1 MSFSD
6 KATMLIRDHVQMNG
20 RGRGYTMGKK
30 WQFIFILVGLLIGF
44 TLLFEDNK
52 TRSEDIDTQLPQH
65 TLQIIEEEMASLDI
79 RLNNY
84 NLYGRNH
91 QEEFPSYDEV
101 MEYLEFWKQTN
112 DRVEWTFEET
122 EERESWI
129 GNYIDPSQAFTERL
143 AVYITPAN
151 DGSHYSV
158 YTIYEVSFIPVKDW
172 KNQFSELFVD
182 SSSLSQFDADD
193 VFVRAEGT
201 VEGNPAGNVKNWGNT
216 IIDAFSATV
225 VEGLTEE
232 TFVSLSAHTNL
243 WGQEIN
249 SNGQQM
255 NLQVALR
262 TIRHGL
268 GEETTVTIGTPL
280 ITTEY

>member
-1 MSFSD
+1 
-6 KATMLIRDHVQMNG
+6 
-20 RGRGYTMGKK
+20 MGKN
-30 WQFIFILVGLLIGF
+30 WQFILILAGLLLSF
-44 TLLFEDNK
+44 TLLFEENK
-52 TRSEDIDTQLPQH
+52 TRSEDNVQLPQH
-65 TLQIIEEEMASLDI
+65 TLQIIEEELNPLDI

-91 QEEFPSYDEV
+91 QDKIPSYDEV

-112 DRVEWTFEET
+112 DRVEWTFQET
-122 EERESWI
+122 EEREAWI
-129 GNYIDPSQAFTERL
+129 GTYTDPTETYTERL
-143 AVYITPAN
+143 AIYVN
-151 DGSHYSV
+151 QQGDFYSA
-158 YTIYEVSFIPVKDW
+158 YTIYEVSFLPVKDW
-172 KNQFSELFVD
+172 KNLFSELFAD
-182 SSSLSQFDADD
+182 TSTISLLYAED
-193 VFVRAEGT
+193 VFVRVEGT
-201 VEGNPAGNVKNWGNT
+201 VEGNEADNVKQWGNT
-216 IIDAFSATV
+216 IVNALSGKV
-225 VEGLTEE
+225 VEGISEE

-262 TIRHGL
+262 NISHGL